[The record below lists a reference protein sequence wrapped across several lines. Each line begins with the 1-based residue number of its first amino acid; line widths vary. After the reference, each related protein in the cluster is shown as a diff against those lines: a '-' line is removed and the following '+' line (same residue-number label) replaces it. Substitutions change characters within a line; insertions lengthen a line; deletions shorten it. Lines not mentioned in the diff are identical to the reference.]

1 MPSKTPQMKEK
12 LRQAVKEMN
21 EASDLMDKV
30 VKTGTFEPTGT
41 TVDQV
46 TEIKTKMK
54 KPEWLMNTMNT
65 VEGVI
70 AGEPIKL
77 VIEIDIVLDS
87 QSLFEALD
95 RQKTVNKV
103 ALEQISTEL
112 KNQEKGT
119 ELTEILVDA
128 LLPHAYGI
136 TKRIGIIESL
146 PEPVQTEPI
155 EEIVVMLADEGLVHF
170 NYAHVLSR
178 FLPAHIILND
188 KLFQSKCWV
197 NEEFLREKE
206 PFEKSF
212 AYQDDTNGQPL
223 LINLAIKLSRP

>member
-1 MPSKTPQMKEK
+1 MSSKTPQMNEELK
-12 LRQAVKEMN
+12 QAVKEMN

-46 TEIKTKMK
+46 AEIKTKMK
-54 KPEWLMNTMNT
+54 KPEWLMNTVNT

-77 VIEIDIVLDS
+77 VIEIDFVLDS

-136 TKRIGIIESL
+136 TRRLVIKESL
-146 PEPVQTEPI
+146 PESNLGEV
-155 EEIVVMLADEGLVHF
+155 EEITAMLADEGLVHF

-178 FLPAHIILND
+178 FLPVQINLND

-197 NEEFLREKE
+197 NEEFLRDNE

-212 AYQDDTNGQPL
+212 SFQDDSNGQPL
-223 LINLAIKLSRP
+223 LISLITKFSRL